1 MLTLGVLSR
10 ANLLLEVGL
19 DYFVLK
25 LRQYLVLILWVF
37 AEAVEKVLGGGGRCL
52 SASKEESEG
61 FVNDSDIPVLEMIVT
76 DQNG

>member
-37 AEAVEKVLGGGGRCL
+37 AEAVEKVLSGSGRCL
-52 SASKEESEG
+52 SASEEESEG
-61 FVNDSDIPVLEMIVT
+61 FVHNADIPVLEMIVA